1 MRILLIA
8 PQPFYQERGTPIAV
22 DLLLRVLSER
32 GDEVHVATFHEGTD
46 VTYLGVTLHRIQPP
60 PLARGVPPGFS
71 LKKIMCDA
79 ALFFLVNR
87 LVREVRPQVIHAV
100 EESVFF
106 ARRLSRKRGIPYVYD
121 MDSSLA
127 RQLVESKPALKP
139 FAKIF
144 QGMEAAACRDA
155 AHVVPVC
162 DALAELARAA
172 GAQRVTLLRDIS
184 LLGRMTGAAEPD
196 LRASLGLRGPIFMYV
211 GNLEKYQG
219 ADLLL
224 EAWASAFRQVGAV
237 PRTAKTVVAAR
248 GATPTEATS
257 TAGLGSLVIIGGA
270 AAHIAAYR
278 QRAAE
283 LGVAESVHFLGP
295 RPVGALAALLAQA
308 DVLVSPRTR
317 GNNTPMKIYS
327 YLDAGKAVLATA
339 LPTHTQVLTSA
350 CARLA
355 AAEPVAFGAAIAELA
370 GDATLRA
377 RLGMAAQSEAR
388 AKYSYDVFRA
398 TLRGIY
404 GELDELVKGK
414 KA

>member
-32 GDEVHVATFHEGTD
+32 GDEVHVATFHEGAD
-46 VTYLGVTLHRIQPP
+46 VTYPGVTLHRIKPP
-60 PLARGVPPGFS
+60 LLARGVPPGFS
-71 LKKIMCDA
+71 AKKLICDA
-79 ALFFLVNR
+79 ALFLLVNR

-106 ARRLSRKRGIPYVYD
+106 ARRLWRQRGIPYVYD

-127 RQLVESKPALKP
+127 RQLVESKPMLRGLGGL
-139 FAKIF
+139 FR
-144 QGMEAAACRDA
+144 GMETAACRDA
-155 AHVVPVC
+155 AQVVPVC
-162 DALAELARAA
+162 ETLAEIARTA
-172 GAQRVTLLRDIS
+172 GAKRVTLLRDIS
-184 LLGRMTGAAEPD
+184 LLGRMAGAAEPD
-196 LRASLGLRGPIFMYV
+196 LRARLGLRGPVFMYV

-224 EAWASAFRQVGAV
+224 EGWARSGAGV
-237 PRTAKTVVAAR
+237 K
-248 GATPTEATS
+248 
-257 TAGLGSLVIIGGA
+257 SLVIIGGTV
-270 AAHIAAYR
+270 AHIAGYR
-278 QRAAE
+278 RRAAE

-295 RPVGALAALLAQA
+295 RPVGALASLLAQA

-339 LPTHTQVLTSA
+339 LPTHTQVLTPA
-350 CARLA
+350 CAQLA
-355 AAEPVAFGAAIAELA
+355 PAEPVAFGAAMAELA
-370 GDATLRA
+370 GDEALRA
-377 RLGMAAQSEAR
+377 RLGAAARHEAQS
-388 AKYSYDVFRA
+388 KYSFEVFRA

-404 GELDELVKGK
+404 DGLETMVKGES
-414 KA
+414 

>member
-46 VTYLGVTLHRIQPP
+46 VTYPGVTLHRIQPP

-71 LKKIMCDA
+71 LKKIICDA

-127 RQLVESKPALKP
+127 RQLVESKPALKA
-139 FAKIF
+139 FDKFF
-144 QGMEAAACRDA
+144 QGMETAACRDA

-162 DALAELARAA
+162 DALAEIARAA
-172 GAQRVTLLRDIS
+172 GAKRVTLLRDIS

-219 ADLLL
+219 TDLLL
-224 EAWASAFRQVGAV
+224 ESWAHAQQLSVGA
-237 PRTAKTVVAAR
+237 AKPCR
-248 GATPTEATS
+248 EHESSQSFATPTTEAD
-257 TAGLGSLVIIGGA
+257 AGARSLVIIGGA

-295 RPVGALAALLAQA
+295 RPVGALASLLAQA

-339 LPTHTQVLTSA
+339 LPTHTQVLTPA

-355 AAEPVAFGAAIAELA
+355 AAEPAAFGAAMAELA

-377 RLGMAAQSEAR
+377 RLGAAAQSEAR
-388 AKYSYDVFRA
+388 AKHSFDVFRA

-404 GELDELVKGK
+404 EELDELVKGDK
-414 KA
+414 R

>member
-46 VTYLGVTLHRIQPP
+46 VSYPGVTLHRIQPP

-71 LKKIMCDA
+71 LKKIICDA
-79 ALFFLVNR
+79 ALFSLVNR
-87 LVREVRPQVIHAV
+87 LVREVWPQVIHAV

-106 ARRLSRKRGIPYVYD
+106 ARRVSRKRGVPYVYD

-144 QGMEAAACRDA
+144 QGLEAAACRDA

-162 DALAELARAA
+162 DALVDIARAA
-172 GAQRVTLLRDIS
+172 GARRVTLLRDIS
-184 LLGRMTGAAEPD
+184 LLGRMTGAAELD
-196 LRASLGLRGPIFMYV
+196 LRAALGLRGPVFMYV

-219 ADLLL
+219 TDLLL
-224 EAWASAFRQVGAV
+224 EAWAHAVRQVGAV
-237 PRTAKTVVAAR
+237 PRTAKTVAA
-248 GATPTEATS
+248 AQIAAPTEETS
-257 TAGLGSLVIIGGA
+257 AAGLGSLVIIGGA

-278 QRAAE
+278 QRAQA

-295 RPVGALAALLAQA
+295 RPVGALASLLAQA

-339 LPTHTQVLTSA
+339 LPTHTQVLTPA
-350 CARLA
+350 FARLA
-355 AAEPVAFGAAIAELA
+355 AAEPAAFGAAIAELA
-370 GDATLRA
+370 GDAALRA
-377 RLGMAAQSEAR
+377 RLGAAAQTEAR
-388 AKYSYDVFRA
+388 AKYSFDVFRA

-404 GELDELVKGK
+404 EGLDELVKGDK
-414 KA
+414 G

>member
-46 VTYLGVTLHRIQPP
+46 VSYPGVTLHRIQPP
-60 PLARGVPPGFS
+60 PLAHGVPPGFS
-71 LKKIMCDA
+71 VKKLSCDA

-87 LVREVRPQVIHAV
+87 LVREVRPQLVHAV

-106 ARRLSRKRGIPYVYD
+106 ARRIARRSGIPYVYD

-127 RQLVESKPALKP
+127 RQLVESKPVLRGLGK
-139 FAKIF
+139 FF
-144 QGMEAAACRDA
+144 QGLEGAACREA

-162 DALAELARAA
+162 EALAAIARGA
-172 GAQRVTLLRDIS
+172 GARRVTLLRDIS
-184 LLGRMTGAAEPD
+184 LLNRWTGGAAEPD
-196 LRASLGLRGPIFMYV
+196 LRAALGLRGPVFMYV

-219 ADLLL
+219 IDLLL
-224 EAWASAFRQVGAV
+224 ESWAQASAPGGAD
-237 PRTAKTVVAAR
+237 ADAR
-248 GATPTEATS
+248 
-257 TAGLGSLVIIGGA
+257 SLVIVGGA

-283 LGVAESVHFLGP
+283 LGVAASVHFVGP
-295 RPVGALAALLAQA
+295 RPVGALASLLAQA

-327 YLDAGKAVLATA
+327 YLDAGKAVLATD
-339 LPTHTQVLTSA
+339 LPTHTQVLTPEI
-350 CARLA
+350 ARLA
-355 AAEPVAFGAAIAELA
+355 PAEPAAFGAALAALA
-370 GDATLRA
+370 GDAVARA
-377 RLGMAAQSEAR
+377 QLGAAAQREAQ
-388 AKYSYDVFRA
+388 AKYSFVAYRA
-398 TLRGIY
+398 TLLAIY
-404 GELDELVKGK
+404 AELDTVVQRKEEVT
-414 KA
+414 

>member
-46 VTYLGVTLHRIQPP
+46 VAYPGVTLHRIKPP

-71 LKKIMCDA
+71 VKKLSCDA

-87 LVREVRPQVIHAV
+87 LVRAVRPQLVHAV

-106 ARRLSRKRGIPYVYD
+106 ARRIARRSGIPYVYD
-121 MDSSLA
+121 MDSSMA
-127 RQLVESKPALKP
+127 RQLVESKPMLRGLGK
-139 FAKIF
+139 FF
-144 QGMEAAACRDA
+144 QGLEGAVCREA

-162 DALAELARAA
+162 EALAEIARGA
-172 GAQRVTLLRDIS
+172 GARRVTLLRDIS
-184 LLGRMTGAAEPD
+184 LLNRWTGAVEPD
-196 LRASLGLRGPIFMYV
+196 LRAALGLRGPVFMYV

-219 ADLLL
+219 IDLLL
-224 EAWASAFRQVGAV
+224 EGWAQASAPGG
-237 PRTAKTVVAAR
+237 VAADAR
-248 GATPTEATS
+248 
-257 TAGLGSLVIIGGA
+257 SLVIVGGA

-283 LGVAESVHFLGP
+283 LGVAASVHFVGP
-295 RPVGALAALLAQA
+295 RPVGALGSLLAQA

-327 YLDAGKAVLATA
+327 YLDAGKAVLATD
-339 LPTHTQVLTSA
+339 LPTHTQVLTPEIA
-350 CARLA
+350 VLA
-355 AAEPVAFGAAIAELA
+355 PAEPAAFGAALAALA
-370 GDATLRA
+370 GDAAARA
-377 RLGMAAQSEAR
+377 RLGAAAQREAQV
-388 AKYSYDVFRA
+388 KYSFAAYRA
-398 TLRGIY
+398 TLLAIY
-404 GELDELVKGK
+404 AELDTVVQSK
-414 KA
+414 KEVI

>member
-46 VTYLGVTLHRIQPP
+46 VVYPGVTLHRIPPP

-71 LKKIMCDA
+71 VKKLLCDA

-87 LVREVRPQVIHAV
+87 LVRELRPQLIHAV

-106 ARRLSRKRGIPYVYD
+106 ARRIARRRGIPFVYD

-127 RQLVESKPALKP
+127 RQLVESRPVLRGLET
-139 FAKIF
+139 FF
-144 QGMEAAACRDA
+144 QGLEAAACREA

-162 DALAELARAA
+162 DALAGIACSA
-172 GAQRVTLLRDIS
+172 GARRVTLLRDIS
-184 LLGRMTGAAEPD
+184 LLDRWAGVAEPD
-196 LRASLGLRGPIFMYV
+196 LRAALGLHGPLFMYV

-219 ADLLL
+219 LDLLL
-224 EAWASAFRQVGAV
+224 EGWARAAQGGA
-237 PRTAKTVVAAR
+237 
-248 GATPTEATS
+248 GAM
-257 TAGLGSLVIIGGA
+257 SLVIVGGT

-278 QRAAE
+278 QRATA
-283 LGVAESVHFLGP
+283 LAVAETVHFVGP
-295 RPVGALAALLAQA
+295 RPVAALASLLAQA
-308 DVLVSPRTR
+308 DVLVSPRTT

-327 YLDAGKAVLATA
+327 YLDAGKAVLATD
-339 LPTHTQVLTSA
+339 LPTHTQVLTPA

-355 AAEPVAFGAAIAELA
+355 PPEPAAFGLAIAELA
-370 GDATLRA
+370 RDAAERA
-377 RLGMAAQSEAR
+377 RLGAAAQGEAQ
-388 AKYSYDVFRA
+388 AKYSFAVYRA

-404 GELDELVKGK
+404 AELETMTKRG
-414 KA
+414 A